1 MEKDQMETFHQS
13 VLQSIEDHKSEFKNK
28 TKEMSFPSFNS
39 SIDYSSLYEKTLSGN
54 YTVMDDM
61 KKIIY
66 ELTNYQ
72 ICILITNEK
81 IDENERR
88 IAQIQSENLENTSF
102 KKPKYRRKNNELN
115 KKHKCPYKN
124 CEKYYG
130 SDVSLNLHIK
140 IKHNGGSKTQR

>member
-1 MEKDQMETFHQS
+1 MDYLGLHDKILSQNY
-13 VLQSIEDHKSEFKNK
+13 SI
-28 TKEMSFPSFNS
+28 
-39 SIDYSSLYEKTLSGN
+39 
-54 YTVMDDM
+54 MDEM
-61 KKIIY
+61 KKSIY
-66 ELTNYQ
+66 ELTNLQ

-88 IAQIQSENLENTSF
+88 IAQIQSENFENTSF

-115 KKHKCPYKN
+115 KKFKCPYKN

-140 IKHNGGSKTQR
+140 IKHNGGSKTQRQIYGKRVLENKRLDFSLDLYPGYLNNLQL